1 MKMAKDQKRQQKTF
15 VLLSSAVFILVHRIT
30 LEMPKDIVEN
40 QLSTQ
45 VTKQFSLQ
53 PNRSK
58 NARQTFHQEF
68 RTTAK
73 ISSAK

>member
-1 MKMAKDQKRQQKTF
+1 MKMAKD
-15 VLLSSAVFILVHRIT
+15 VILLSSAVFILVHRIT

-40 QLSTQ
+40 KFSTQ

-68 RTTAK
+68 RSTAK